1 MARMLRPVELIKD
14 LREWGMSLNRIGR
27 ECGSTEPTIY
37 RIYSGLTKKPK
48 VETEQK
54 LRELHA
60 KYIGDG
66 Q

>member
-1 MARMLRPVELIKD
+1 MARVLRPVELIKG
-14 LREWGMSLNRIGR
+14 LREWGMSLNRIAR

-37 RIYSGLTKKPK
+37 RIYSGLTKRPK

-54 LRELHA
+54 LRALYD
-60 KYIGDG
+60 KYIGDE